1 MYRLHSAPA
10 VVQVSANP
18 MDWDDEDMEKISA
31 AFFKR
36 SDIDALNPHLNLKYE
51 GR

>member
-1 MYRLHSAPA
+1 MYRQHSAPA

-18 MDWDDEDMEKISA
+18 MDWDDYDMENISTV
-31 AFFKR
+31 FFNR